1 MQRPVQITYRDIAP
15 TEALESQ
22 VREKAAKLEEFY
34 PFITGCHVT
43 LEVPH
48 KHKHQGKH
56 CSVRIDVRV
65 PGGELVVNHDH
76 HEDMYVALR
85 DAFDAAKR
93 QLEEYGRKQ
102 RGDVK
107 HHEPTYRQRERS
119 GLARPEES

>member
-15 TEALESQ
+15 TDALESQ
-22 VREKAAKLEEFY
+22 VREKAAKLEEVY

-48 KHKHQGKH
+48 KHKHQGKD
-56 CSVRIDVRV
+56 CTVRIDVRV
-65 PGGELVVNHDH
+65 PGGELVVNRDH

-93 QLEEYGRKQ
+93 QLEDYGRKQ

-107 HHEPTYRQRERS
+107 HHEPTFRQRSRA
-119 GLARPEES
+119 GLTGPEEG

>member
-56 CSVRIDVRV
+56 CTVRIDVRV

>member
-1 MQRPVQITYRDIAP
+1 MQRPVQITFRDIAHS
-15 TEALESQ
+15 EAIESH
-22 VREKAAKLEEFY
+22 VREKVAKLEEFY
-34 PFITGCHVT
+34 PQITGCHVT
-43 LEVPH
+43 LEMPH
-48 KHKHQGKH
+48 KHKHQGKQ

-65 PGGELVVNHDH
+65 PGGELVVNRDK

-107 HHEPTYRQRERS
+107 HHEPTFRQRERT
-119 GLARPEES
+119 GLAGSEET

>member
-56 CSVRIDVRV
+56 CAVRIDVRV

-85 DAFDAAKR
+85 DAFLAHDRNLLVNDVRQKLPKNYGGSGARAKF
-93 QLEEYGRKQ
+93 QKS
-102 RGDVK
+102 
-107 HHEPTYRQRERS
+107 YR
-119 GLARPEES
+119 